1 MVKKVKKKIEKKII
15 NGKLYDTGTAKY
27 IGSWNNG
34 DLYSSYE
41 YYGEDLYQKESGEFF
56 LVQDGLPE
64 WSEGSTIFGSTI
76 ETISDYEA
84 REWIEE
90 HLPADVYIEL
100 FGKPEE

>member
-1 MVKKVKKKIEKKII
+1 M
-15 NGKLYDTGTAKY
+15 
-27 IGSWNNG
+27 
-34 DLYSSYE
+34 
-41 YYGEDLYQKESGEFF
+41 
-56 LVQDGLPE
+56 VQDGLPE